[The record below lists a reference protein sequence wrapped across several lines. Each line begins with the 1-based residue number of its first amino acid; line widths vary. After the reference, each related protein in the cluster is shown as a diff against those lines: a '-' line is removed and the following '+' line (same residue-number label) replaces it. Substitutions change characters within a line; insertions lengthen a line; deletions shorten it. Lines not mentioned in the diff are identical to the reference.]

1 MFDIDDALRHLIVN
15 EGSDLHL
22 KVPAPPIV
30 RVHGR
35 MTPIEGEERLK
46 PEDTE
51 RVLRE
56 ILNDPAKLEE
66 FESENEVDFS
76 YQLEGLARFRVNAFR
91 QRGSISLVMRAIPFE
106 IKSADDLGQAELVD
120 GLDDHRDGAHDD
132 RDRAALQEGVDAE
145 AAQAL
150 DGVGEVDLVLG
161 LELRDLVRVVEHLLQ
176 RVARVLGEQA
186 LGTGDRLQVPV
197 QADQRI
203 GRHLQ
208 VQVGALSR
216 DEIAQGVIE
225 IESHVP
231 PSSALV
237 AKVLSAA

>member
-1 MFDIDDALRHLIVN
+1 MQSGMFDIDDALRYLIVN

-91 QRGSISLVMRAIPFE
+91 QRGRVTR
-106 IKSADDLGQAELVD
+106 
-120 GLDDHRDGAHDD
+120 
-132 RDRAALQEGVDAE
+132 
-145 AAQAL
+145 
-150 DGVGEVDLVLG
+150 EVL
-161 LELRDLVRVVEHLLQ
+161 
-176 RVARVLGEQA
+176 A
-186 LGTGDRLQVPV
+186 
-197 QADQRI
+197 
-203 GRHLQ
+203 
-208 VQVGALSR
+208 
-216 DEIAQGVIE
+216 
-225 IESHVP
+225 
-231 PSSALV
+231 PSTAG
-237 AKVLSAA
+237 